1 MALLLAGLF
10 CLSLAEE
17 EGQTAQKPVL
27 RLNPAELRV
36 KKGYTVKIVPVVD
49 NMPKGVRAGK
59 YEWTVSDPKI
69 AEYRNGAVQG
79 IGGGQ
84 TTLTC
89 SVTLTDGTPLSAE
102 CPVTVTVP
110 VSGISFRT
118 QAVTVMAGDSFVPDI
133 KVNPEGATN
142 KQVVFSSSDEQVL
155 SVGADG
161 QVTAH
166 KEGKTYLNAVS
177 ADNPDKKARIT
188 VTVTRRIG
196 KADME
201 LTFLGIPWGSDCET
215 CIRLLREKG
224 FVAPEATAGAYA
236 GTVWFWPE
244 NDLLFSRNS
253 AWKKQMNTGAR
264 SPLIPQKTV
273 GGYLPQT
280 STLIFLKGKKDD
292 GNVDEESSRLIG
304 VYFRFDGRQEKGAEI
319 FCELLKRLEQQ
330 YGEFNRYLCGDIPRY
345 YQVFYGE
352 IKTAMNGAAQ
362 YSIQE
367 PGYDG
372 YLEEYAICT
381 IYGTNHTGIMLNID
395 TSGTV
400 TLFYGR
406 TDAAEMIRELE
417 DAAPADSGIMEDAG
431 V

>member
-1 MALLLAGLF
+1 MLTCLF
-10 CLSLAEE
+10 CFSLAEE
-17 EGQTAQKPVL
+17 EGQTETQPVL
-27 RLNPAELRV
+27 RLKPAELNL
-36 KKGYTVKIVPVVD
+36 KKGYSAAVVPVVD

-59 YEWTVSDPKI
+59 YEWTVSDPRV
-69 AEYRNGAVQG
+69 AEYRNGTVQG

-110 VSGISFRT
+110 VAGISFPT
-118 QAVTVMAGDSFVPDI
+118 QAVTVMAGESFVPDI

-142 KQVVFSSSDEQVL
+142 KHIVFSSSDEQVL

-166 KEGKTYLNAVS
+166 TEGKAYLTAVS

-188 VTVTRRIG
+188 VMVTKRVG
-196 KADME
+196 KADRE

-215 CIRLLREKG
+215 CVMLLREKE
-224 FVAPEATAGAYA
+224 FVAPETTAGTYE

-253 AWKKQMNTGAR
+253 AWKKQLKTGAR
-264 SPLIPQKTV
+264 CPVIPRKTV

-280 STLIFLKGKKDD
+280 STLIFLKGRNDD
-292 GNVDEESSRLIG
+292 GSVDEEGSRLIG
-304 VYFRFDGRQEKGAEI
+304 VYFRFDGRQEKGTEI
-319 FCELLKRLEQQ
+319 FCELLKRLEEQ

-345 YQVFYGE
+345 YQGVYGE
-352 IKTAMNGAAQ
+352 IKTVMDGAAQ

-381 IYGTNHTGIMLNID
+381 IYGTNHTGIMLNTD

-406 TDAAEMIRELE
+406 TDTAEMIRELE
-417 DAAPADSGIMEDAG
+417 DAAPAESGIMEDAG